1 MYKNITFP
9 SLQDYKNLILLLD
22 KKLLNGKLTDDNV
35 YIGMDLNPDQR
46 SATEKADI
54 YIQIDSAIVN
64 NQELVFPSTSIMSD
78 KMSSGSVYEGEM
90 SVLIKSY
97 KQAIKINNQS
107 ISTFTYIKNI
117 SSLIRRAFTN
127 NLFPYTLIDKN
138 GTSTTCK
145 NTYFNIMQTSKTSGD
160 VGRIMVQALL
170 KFRYRYREDI
180 VVGVDYPQAE
190 IDKIECIV

>member
-1 MYKNITFP
+1 MFWFTCHAVGDDPIV
-9 SLQDYKNLILLLD
+9 SGVLIW
-22 KKLLNGKLTDDNV
+22 
-35 YIGMDLNPDQR
+35 
-46 SATEKADI
+46 
-54 YIQIDSAIVN
+54 IQG
-64 NQELVFPSTSIMSD
+64 EWCIMSD
-78 KMSSGSVYEGEM
+78 KMASGSVYEGEM

-170 KFRYRYREDI
+170 KFRYKYRTT
-180 VVGVDYPQAE
+180 
-190 IDKIECIV
+190 

>member
-78 KMSSGSVYEGEM
+78 KMASGSVYEGEM

-117 SSLIRRAFTN
+117 SSLVS
-127 NLFPYTLIDKN
+127 LL
-138 GTSTTCK
+138 CK
-145 NTYFNIMQTSKTSGD
+145 SLATISI
-160 VGRIMVQALL
+160 V
-170 KFRYRYREDI
+170 DI
-180 VVGVDYPQAE
+180 SDPIKKG
-190 IDKIECIV
+190 